1 MKIFRQY
8 FYAIVEYFSIMTIND
23 RFDHIIERL
32 FKGNKSA
39 FASAI
44 GVTPSVV
51 DNIVGKRQGKPSFD
65 VVQKVSA
72 IAELNIEWLITGKG
86 EMIKS
91 SLETDAHMVAEPDE
105 GYSKN
110 IDKNPFEQLMRPS
123 KKSPDAIPLVS
134 VKAVGGFYG
143 KDFAISE
150 RDVEA
155 YYVIPKFRNLNV
167 DFMIEVIGDS
177 MMPRLFPGDI
187 IACSIINNPRFIQW
201 NKTHLIATEEQGL
214 IVKRL
219 RKSDKNDSLLAVS
232 DNVDYDPFD
241 IPINDISG
249 LARVVGVIHA
259 E

>member
-1 MKIFRQY
+1 MCRIIPRIKQLAEHEGISIGALERIIGASKGVLSRAISNGTDIQSKWLQ
-8 FYAIVEYFSIMTIND
+8 AIVENYPQY
-23 RFDHIIERL
+23 
-32 FKGNKSA
+32 SA
-39 FASAI
+39 
-44 GVTPSVV
+44 
-51 DNIVGKRQGKPSFD
+51 Q
-65 VVQKVSA
+65 
-72 IAELNIEWLITGKG
+72 WLITGKG